1 MKLITKETV
10 VGMPMSTFVWI
21 MGIIFS
27 VFVAYFELKAEIDE
41 AKKMPPQEISAEEI
55 KVSLDGIQRQL
66 DVMNNKIDRLDE
78 RLYELNSGE

>member
-27 VFVAYFELKAEIDE
+27 VFVAYFELKAGIDE
-41 AKKMPPQEISAEEI
+41 AKEMPPQEISADEI
-55 KVSLDGIQRQL
+55 KLSLDGIQKQL
-66 DVMNNKIDRLDE
+66 DLMNNKIDKLDE